1 MSLTAITGL
10 VTGVSTA
17 VAKIIDKLVPDPD
30 LNAKIKAA
38 TNSEIMQVVSAQ
50 MQGAIQI
57 IMAEASGESWL
68 QRNWRPLL
76 MLWFAGLVGAHW
88 LGFTPTNLTQETV
101 DHLLTIVQIGIGG
114 YVVGRSAE
122 KVMREYKR

>member
-88 LGFTPTNLTQETV
+88 MGFTPANLTQETV

-122 KVMREYKR
+122 KVMREYKK